1 MTKDADAQK
10 EENESVR
17 EETFDQEDEED
28 DADDEQEGAAGTRRN
43 RNRRKTSESSY
54 RPIDFK
60 HIATNGP
67 VIVPGRGK
75 KLGDIPKVKA
85 NIDKYALDSEEMK
98 RAHRFLFKLRG
109 PFPKKTGKQSILQFS
124 GYLRGGETNKNLS
137 KEQMEKDDSEMEVRL
152 FYST

>member
-1 MTKDADAQK
+1 MTKDTDAQK

-28 DADDEQEGAAGTRRN
+28 DGDDEQEGAGTRRN

-60 HIATNGP
+60 HMAANGP

-124 GYLRGGETNKNLS
+124 GYLHGETNKHVS
-137 KEQMEKDDSEMEVRL
+137 KEQMEKDDSEMEVSL